1 MQIKRGRGG
10 EKECDSVKTAC
21 CVEYLLKPFLERGQ
35 GLVKRQKE
43 KQQTQTEMQQ
53 VSAECVCVWEMLEK
67 ACAAL
72 SHALTSHGPIIKQW
86 FWERNPLITD
96 N

>member
-1 MQIKRGRGG
+1 MNANQKGERG

-21 CVEYLLKPFLERGQ
+21 CVEYLMTNRKPFLERGQ

-53 VSAECVCVWEMLEK
+53 VSAECVCAWEMLEK
-67 ACAAL
+67 APPVQLC
-72 SHALTSHGPIIKQW
+72 HMH
-86 FWERNPLITD
+86 
-96 N
+96 